1 MQGPRVQ
8 GEVVP
13 LRCPTSHPQDPP
25 TDKVLSKG
33 SIIPLGKMVHPECHQ
48 AAYPS
53 LSNDIIP
60 SPIGHTPQVRDKDVI
75 VSRRA
80 LAMALQLP
88 HALLQRCLS
97 RHEWAL
103 LIRVGMHAVA
113 GTTEQNMEPEAD
125 QRADALDT
133 DDGAPDR
140 GLGRKT
146 HGLSAEGEGAA
157 VREEDLADD
166 APMAAT
172 TDQRGAPAGKIPPA
186 KKPQLRLSSSKS
198 CKVKTS
204 TSAAL
209 PTAADEAFVGLYR
222 AFLKRT
228 IEVLMHCDDDNDRKI
243 QQKRGNGLGMAGE
256 GVAGGGGAVT
266 AEGGGGG
273 GGGGD
278 DLAIRHPAH
287 LMKACGLDI
296 GTLRKASLRF
306 CSIMSG

>member
-1 MQGPRVQ
+1 
-8 GEVVP
+8 
-13 LRCPTSHPQDPP
+13 
-25 TDKVLSKG
+25 
-33 SIIPLGKMVHPECHQ
+33 
-48 AAYPS
+48 
-53 LSNDIIP
+53 
-60 SPIGHTPQVRDKDVI
+60 
-75 VSRRA
+75 
-80 LAMALQLP
+80 MALQLP

-113 GTTEQNMEPEAD
+113 GTTELGVEPEAD
-125 QRADALDT
+125 QGVEVKN
-133 DDGAPDR
+133 DGGPR
-140 GLGRKT
+140 GVSCGV
-146 HGLSAEGEGAA
+146 HELSGEEEGVVAREG
-157 VREEDLADD
+157 DLAEDI
-166 APMAAT
+166 PMAVT
-172 TDQRGAPAGKIPPA
+172 TDQKGAPAGKLPHV
-186 KKPQLRLSSSKS
+186 KKLPLRLSSSKS
-198 CKVKTS
+198 SKVRTS
-204 TSAAL
+204 AAAL